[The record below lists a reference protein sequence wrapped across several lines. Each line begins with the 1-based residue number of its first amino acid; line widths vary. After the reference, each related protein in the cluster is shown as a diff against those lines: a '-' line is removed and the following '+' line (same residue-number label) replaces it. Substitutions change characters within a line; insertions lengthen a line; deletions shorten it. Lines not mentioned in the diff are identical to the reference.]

1 MMNKKIDIEKLEKR
15 NPYKVPKDYFTSLT
29 HNIMDKVDTPE
40 KRYIFSAF
48 QLQTIAP
55 TFAML
60 LIVFSAVWYNNQN
73 PNITDED
80 LVELL
85 SFYQVEDEL
94 LLEYIELELEENIDE
109 YLLNE
114 FNYNELIYEL

>member
-1 MMNKKIDIEKLEKR
+1 MNKKIDIEKLGKR
-15 NPYKVPKDYFTSLT
+15 NPYKVPKNYFTSLT
-29 HNIMDKVDTPE
+29 HNIMDKVEE
-40 KRYIFSAF
+40 KETSTFFDFFTSKT
-48 QLQTIAP
+48 LAP

>member
-1 MMNKKIDIEKLEKR
+1 MMNKKIDIEKMDKR

-29 HNIMDKVDTPE
+29 HNIMDKVEE
-40 KRYIFSAF
+40 KETNTFF
-48 QLQTIAP
+48 DFFTLKPIAP
-55 TFAML
+55 TFVML

-94 LLEYIELELEENIDE
+94 LLEYIEFELEENINE

>member
-1 MMNKKIDIEKLEKR
+1 MNKKIDIEKLGKR
-15 NPYKVPKDYFTSLT
+15 NPYKVPEDYFLALT
-29 HNIMDKVDTPE
+29 HSIMDKVDPPE
-40 KRYIFSAF
+40 KRYFFSAF
-48 QLQTIAP
+48 QLQTLAP

-73 PNITDED
+73 QNITDED

-85 SFYQVEDEL
+85 TFYDVEDEL
-94 LLEYIELELEENIDE
+94 LLEFVEMKQEEIIDDD
-109 YLLNE
+109 LLNE

>member
-1 MMNKKIDIEKLEKR
+1 MNKKIDIEKLEKR

-29 HNIMDKVDTPE
+29 HNIMEKVEE
-40 KRYIFSAF
+40 KETSTFF
-48 QLQTIAP
+48 DFFTLKTLAP

>member
-1 MMNKKIDIEKLEKR
+1 MMNKKINIETLKKR
-15 NPYKVPKDYFTSLT
+15 NPYKVPRGYFTSLT
-29 HNIMDKVDTPE
+29 HNIMDKAKE
-40 KRYIFSAF
+40 KETSTFF
-48 QLQTIAP
+48 DFFTLKTLAP

-85 SFYQVEDEL
+85 AFYDIEDEL
-94 LLEYIELELEENIDE
+94 LLEFVELKQEEIIDDD
-109 YLLNE
+109 LLNE

>member
-1 MMNKKIDIEKLEKR
+1 MNKKIDIGKLEKR
-15 NPYKVPKDYFTSLT
+15 NPYIVPEDYFLALIP
-29 HNIMDKVDTPE
+29 NIMDKVDTLE
-40 KRYIFSAF
+40 KRHIFSAF

-73 PNITDED
+73 QDITNED
-80 LVELL
+80 LAELL
-85 SFYQVEDEL
+85 TFYDVEDEL
-94 LLEYIELELEENIDE
+94 LLEFVELKQEETIDDD
-109 YLLNE
+109 LLNE

>member
-1 MMNKKIDIEKLEKR
+1 MMNKKIDIEKLGKR
-15 NPYKVPKDYFTSLT
+15 NPYKVPEDYFLALT
-29 HNIMDKVDTPE
+29 HSIMDKVDTPE
-40 KRYIFSAF
+40 KRYFFSAF
-48 QLQTIAP
+48 QLQTLAP

-73 PNITDED
+73 QNITDED

-85 SFYQVEDEL
+85 TFYDVEDEL
-94 LLEYIELELEENIDE
+94 LLEFVEMKQEETIDDD
-109 YLLNE
+109 LLNE

>member
-1 MMNKKIDIEKLEKR
+1 MMNKKIDIEKLGKR
-15 NPYKVPKDYFTSLT
+15 NPYKVPEGYFLDLT
-29 HNIMDKVDTPE
+29 HNIMEKVEE
-40 KRYIFSAF
+40 KETSAF
-48 QLQTIAP
+48 LDLFTLKTLAP

-73 PNITDED
+73 QKITDED

-85 SFYQVEDEL
+85 TFYDVEDEL
-94 LLEYIELELEENIDE
+94 LLEFVEMKQEETIDDD
-109 YLLNE
+109 LLNE

>member
-15 NPYKVPKDYFTSLT
+15 NPYIVPEDYFLALT
-29 HNIMDKVDTPE
+29 PNIMDKVDTPE

-48 QLQTIAP
+48 QLQTLAP

-85 SFYQVEDEL
+85 TFYDVEDEL
-94 LLEYIELELEENIDE
+94 LLEFVELKQEETIDE
-109 YLLNE
+109 DLLNE

>member
-1 MMNKKIDIEKLEKR
+1 MMNKKIDIEKLGKR
-15 NPYKVPKDYFTSLT
+15 NPYKVPEGYFLALT
-29 HNIMDKVDTPE
+29 HNIMEKVGE
-40 KRYIFSAF
+40 KETSTFLDF
-48 QLQTIAP
+48 FTLKTLAP

-60 LIVFSAVWYNNQN
+60 LIVFSAVWYNTQN

-85 SFYQVEDEL
+85 TFYDVEDEL
-94 LLEYIELELEENIDE
+94 LLEFVELKQEEIIDDD
-109 YLLNE
+109 LLNE

>member
-1 MMNKKIDIEKLEKR
+1 MKNTIDIEKLEKS

-29 HNIMDKVDTPE
+29 HNIMDKVDKKETSTFFDFFTL
-40 KRYIFSAF
+40 KT
-48 QLQTIAP
+48 LAP

-85 SFYQVEDEL
+85 TFYDVEYEL
-94 LLEYIELELEENIDE
+94 LLEFVELKQEETIDDD
-109 YLLNE
+109 LLNE

>member
-1 MMNKKIDIEKLEKR
+1 MMNKKIDIEKLKKR
-15 NPYKVPKDYFTSLT
+15 NPYKVPKAYFTSLT
-29 HNIMDKVDTPE
+29 HNIMDKVEE
-40 KRYIFSAF
+40 KETSTFF
-48 QLQTIAP
+48 DFFTLKTLAP

-94 LLEYIELELEENIDE
+94 LLEYIEFELEESINE

-114 FNYNELIYEL
+114 FSYNELIYEL

>member
-1 MMNKKIDIEKLEKR
+1 MNKKIDINKFEKR
-15 NPYKVPKDYFTSLT
+15 NPYKVPEDYFLTLT

>member
-1 MMNKKIDIEKLEKR
+1 MNKKIDIGKLEKR
-15 NPYKVPKDYFTSLT
+15 NPYIVPEDYFLALT
-29 HNIMDKVDTPE
+29 PNIMDKVDTPE
-40 KRYIFSAF
+40 KRHIFSTF
-48 QLQTIAP
+48 QLQTLAP
-55 TFAML
+55 TFAIL

-73 PNITDED
+73 PNITNED

-94 LLEYIELELEENIDE
+94 LLEYVELELEENIDE

>member
-1 MMNKKIDIEKLEKR
+1 MKKFYIYNTEGQLVEIIDSVDKAFEFLSNEGS
-15 NPYKVPKDYFTSLT
+15 YKVEEKETSTFLDFFTLKT
-29 HNIMDKVDTPE
+29 
-40 KRYIFSAF
+40 
-48 QLQTIAP
+48 LAP

-85 SFYQVEDEL
+85 TFYDVEDEL
-94 LLEYIELELEENIDE
+94 LLEFVELKQEETIDDD
-109 YLLNE
+109 LLNE

>member
-1 MMNKKIDIEKLEKR
+1 
-15 NPYKVPKDYFTSLT
+15 
-29 HNIMDKVDTPE
+29 
-40 KRYIFSAF
+40 
-48 QLQTIAP
+48 
-55 TFAML
+55 ML

-73 PNITDED
+73 QNITDED

-85 SFYQVEDEL
+85 TFYDVEDEL
-94 LLEYIELELEENIDE
+94 LLEFVDLKQEETIDE

>member
-1 MMNKKIDIEKLEKR
+1 MNEKIDIEKLEKR
-15 NPYKVPKDYFTSLT
+15 NPYIVPEDYFLALT
-29 HNIMDKVDTPE
+29 PNIMDKVDTPE
-40 KRYIFSAF
+40 KRHIFSAS
-48 QLQTIAP
+48 QLQTLAP

-85 SFYQVEDEL
+85 TFYDVEDEL
-94 LLEYIELELEENIDE
+94 LLEFVELKQEEIIDDD
-109 YLLNE
+109 LLNE

>member
-1 MMNKKIDIEKLEKR
+1 MNKKIDIEKLEKR

-29 HNIMDKVDTPE
+29 HNIMDKVEE
-40 KRYIFSAF
+40 KETNTFF
-48 QLQTIAP
+48 DFFTFKVLTP

-73 PNITDED
+73 QNITDED

-85 SFYQVEDEL
+85 TFYDVEDEL
-94 LLEYIELELEENIDE
+94 LLEFVELKQEETIDDD
-109 YLLNE
+109 LLNE

>member
-1 MMNKKIDIEKLEKR
+1 MNKRIDIEKLEKR
-15 NPYKVPKDYFTSLT
+15 HPYIVPKDYFTSLT
-29 HNIMDKVDTPE
+29 HNIIDKVEE
-40 KRYIFSAF
+40 KERNTFF
-48 QLQTIAP
+48 DFFTLKPLAP

-60 LIVFSAVWYNNQN
+60 LIVFSAVWYNNQT

-94 LLEYIELELEENIDE
+94 LLEYVELELEETIDE

>member
-29 HNIMDKVDTPE
+29 HNIMDKVEE
-40 KRYIFSAF
+40 KETNTFF
-48 QLQTIAP
+48 DFFTLKTLAP

-94 LLEYIELELEENIDE
+94 LLEYVELELEENIDE

>member
-1 MMNKKIDIEKLEKR
+1 MNKKIDIEKLGKR
-15 NPYKVPKDYFTSLT
+15 NPYKVPEGYFLALT
-29 HNIMDKVDTPE
+29 HNIMEKVEE
-40 KRYIFSAF
+40 KETSTFF
-48 QLQTIAP
+48 DFFTLKTLAP

-85 SFYQVEDEL
+85 TFYDVEDEL
-94 LLEYIELELEENIDE
+94 LLEFVEMKQEAIIDDD
-109 YLLNE
+109 LLNE

>member
-1 MMNKKIDIEKLEKR
+1 MNKNIDIEKLEKR

-29 HNIMDKVDTPE
+29 HNIMDKIEE
-40 KRYIFSAF
+40 KETNTFF
-48 QLQTIAP
+48 DFFTLKTLAP

>member
-1 MMNKKIDIEKLEKR
+1 MNKKIDIEKLEKR

-29 HNIMDKVDTPE
+29 HNIMDKVEE
-40 KRYIFSAF
+40 KETNTFF
-48 QLQTIAP
+48 DFFTLKPFAP

-60 LIVFSAVWYNNQN
+60 LIVFSAVLYNNQN
-73 PNITDED
+73 QNITDED